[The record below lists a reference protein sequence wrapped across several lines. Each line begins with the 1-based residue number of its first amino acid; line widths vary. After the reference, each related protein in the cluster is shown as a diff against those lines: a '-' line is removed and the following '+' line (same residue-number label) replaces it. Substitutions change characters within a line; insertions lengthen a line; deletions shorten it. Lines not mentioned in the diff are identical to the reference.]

1 MSINVSPNNV
11 YFLPNTNQH
20 GLSLNAS
27 VLTKNIRSFEFKVRF
42 LPDWSTV
49 NKDYEY
55 GVIMLNGSHLG
66 ITIHPNHVCGTIWT
80 TNGVEQLFAKIDRN
94 SLSEDDAIECSFKV
108 DNENKTISLGGE
120 DGIFWYHE
128 SQTKKFEGDL
138 VDDYETSYLWIG
150 CSNAISSCPEE
161 HRWYFTGRVDYL
173 EIIKEEETI
182 FKSNMEKLTEFK
194 IYDESETGNHFLKWN
209 TEWMD
214 D

>member
-108 DNENKTISLGGE
+108 DNENKS
-120 DGIFWYHE
+120 IFRL
-128 SQTKKFEGDL
+128 F
-138 VDDYETSYLWIG
+138 
-150 CSNAISSCPEE
+150 
-161 HRWYFTGRVDYL
+161 
-173 EIIKEEETI
+173 
-182 FKSNMEKLTEFK
+182 
-194 IYDESETGNHFLKWN
+194 
-209 TEWMD
+209 
-214 D
+214 

>member
-1 MSINVSPNNV
+1 MGTKISNGI
-11 YFLPNTNQH
+11 
-20 GLSLNAS
+20 S
-27 VLTKNIRSFEFKVRF
+27 VELTAE
-42 LPDWSTV
+42 
-49 NKDYEY
+49 
-55 GVIMLNGSHLG
+55 
-66 ITIHPNHVCGTIWT
+66 
-80 TNGVEQLFAKIDRN
+80 EQTAH
-94 SLSEDDAIECSFKV
+94 EAAQATEQAAIEV

-182 FKSNMEKLTEFK
+182 FKSNMKKLTEFK